1 MVFSYDLPGPNKGVA
16 AAVVSLIWILAAL
29 GIHLLARALHG
40 VCVVCDTVG
49 RAACVL
55 RPVSVGPD
63 AELRRCDDLKHAP
76 SEQPGW
82 AKSKTP
88 NGPPRILR
96 PASEMP
102 EAMLAQFKNGRG
114 RPKLAFPK
122 EGVKIRLDAEVVSAL
137 RASGKGW
144 QTAINDLL
152 RSRLKNGKIA
162 LGRRKAKESRRG
174 G

>member
-1 MVFSYDLPGPNKGVA
+1 MPRKPKFDP
-16 AAVVSLIWILAAL
+16 AVHDENPEW
-29 GIHLLARALHG
+29 
-40 VCVVCDTVG
+40 T
-49 RAACVL
+49 
-55 RPVSVGPD
+55 
-63 AELRRCDDLKHAP
+63 AEDF
-76 SEQPGW
+76 
-82 AKSKTP
+82 AKS
-88 NGPPRILR
+88 R

-102 EAMLAQFKNGRG
+102 DGMLAQFKNGRG

-162 LGRRKAKESRRG
+162 LGRRKAQESRRG